1 MQVFKDIKVQAL
13 LDITY
18 NDVVNWINCCNDKE
32 QLFELRHCVNKR
44 IYRIA
49 LKNEP
54 EYPDDDF
61 RSRA

>member
-32 QLFELRHCVNKR
+32 QLFELRHCVNKC

-49 LKNEP
+49 LKDEP

>member
-18 NDVVNWINCCNDKE
+18 NDIVNWINCCNDKE
-32 QLFELRHCVNKR
+32 QLFELKHCVNNR
-44 IYRIA
+44 IYRFT
-49 LKNEP
+49 LEDEP

>member
-32 QLFELRHCVNKR
+32 QLFELRHYVNNC

-49 LKNEP
+49 LKDEP
-54 EYPDDDF
+54 EYQDDDF

>member
-18 NDVVNWINCCNDKE
+18 NDVLNWINCCNDKE
-32 QLFELRHCVNKR
+32 QLFELRHYVNNC

-49 LKNEP
+49 LKDEP
-54 EYPDDDF
+54 EYQDDDF